1 MELTPLIGHMHS
13 LNCAMY
19 FHAECWLVWLYPLD
33 GAHALFAIDDQVG
46 NLTDSCLG
54 AHDPSSG
61 PCVRPIVDPLLYLL
75 QLLAAVLVTI
85 GTILGIIA
93 WTEFTRVKRLLLA
106 HMVIGLILFG
116 FVVIQVA
123 GALGRPSHKSNLR

>member
-1 MELTPLIGHMHS
+1 MLSAGLCDSTPSMGHMHS
-13 LNCAMY
+13 LQS
-19 FHAECWLVWLYPLD
+19 
-33 GAHALFAIDDQVG
+33 DDQIW

-75 QLLAAVLVTI
+75 QLLAAVLVTV

-116 FVVIQVA
+116 FVVIQVS